1 MAIKR
6 RAARPIRAKRTEK
19 LLEKVTA
26 EVDMSNLDSLILG
39 KIKFGSFLAPTDSSD
54 VTFSG
59 FGNNECARLHDGG
72 TTQSDTDMSAV
83 GHGLGFKKPIISGSA
98 DSADKTVT
106 LSAAQ
111 SGAIIQC
118 DADTNNIIFN
128 LPQLDS
134 ADKAGI
140 FYTFVVTTAVHA
152 TKTITINTYG
162 TDGNDK
168 ICMYRSQSNVWTQKP
183 DTAGHTITI
192 PSASPIGTV
201 VEITAMS
208 SGASNAAEV
217 WFARAYSPSTVTN
230 T

>member
-6 RAARPIRAKRTEK
+6 RNARPIRAKRTEK
-19 LLEKVTA
+19 LLENVTA
-26 EVDMSNLDSLILG
+26 EIDMSNLDSLVLG

-54 VTFSG
+54 VIISA
-59 FGNNECARLHDGG
+59 FGNNECARVHDGG

-83 GHGLGFKKPIISGSA
+83 SHGFGFKKPVISVSA
-98 DSADKTVT
+98 DSADTTVT

-118 DADTNNIIFN
+118 DADTNNITFT

-152 TKTITINTYG
+152 SKTIKINTYG
-162 TDGNDK
+162 TDGNDT
-168 ICMYRSQSNVWTQKP
+168 IHLYRTQSDEWTQKP
-183 DTAGHTITI
+183 DVSGDTITI
-192 PSASPIGTV
+192 PSGSPIGTV
-201 VEITAMS
+201 AEVVAMS

-217 WFARAYSPSTVTN
+217 WFVRAYSPKTITN